1 MAENPLFFLK
11 NTSDTWLKSSSP
23 FWAIDTIL
31 AFLCGLGLF
40 LLILPYLENNP
51 SFPPPKKH
59 GTIRKRGRSRSR
71 IRHGALKAGRDC
83 LEALEEVWDLT
94 SLLLL
99 RRLPDKDGFH
109 QVSSQDAPGDVC
121 KAGPAGAHQPSR
133 EEATPT
139 MPPPPLIQW
148 PLSQDSTHSPHSV
161 SSLDSVHSLSSES
174 TSRRSE
180 PLFLLD
186 SLSPWPLA
194 LSASPPG
201 HSNGEACPPPPRASS
216 DSPPLGSA
224 LSLNQGACM
233 SLPLG
238 TTPHSLSPQSPWRPA
253 MSGLVRS
260 SRPLSA
266 VLVAWGCQSW
276 SLSTVTNF
284 ESQRK
289 HLPCH
294 PPEAS
299 FWGYPKNGQIEAS
312 TISFV
317 NPDVQKLLEILI
329 TKRVELNSWKEKK
342 EEEEAGYLPNSLGE
356 KDQLLSQYLGPLYS
370 YALLFNE
377 LSKAEKLQIQSKV
390 TSQLSLA
397 QPSTHSVAQMQPQP
411 FTPTM
416 CQGQARLWAQLET
429 TTHLIHSFPVEPSSS
444 EPQTRYHD
452 VSDPIVQNKAQSF
465 IPKTIHIL
473 EHHFLKKQVESGR
486 TLPSLVKK
494 SQQVFSQVIP
504 NLPQESRSSQAHSS
518 KKLEHHISK
527 RFMEQD
533 SSLPCRIQASQ
544 KLMQEGPSSP
554 SAGRG
559 KRSQDAQE
567 MRSKCPARILPGTD
581 LCPHVGQSMG
591 GAHKVLYMTSANHPM
606 KVPVAKPQ
614 SERELSPGRKHP
626 EKVLGALISKKAQQ
640 ICEGQ
645 IPVNVH
651 CSRLAAN
658 HFLGL
663 PGESNAPTGTE
674 NTGSSQ
680 DEEASMN
687 TYHKSLVVSPYIQ
700 QELEASVL
708 KIQVRHRWVLLLKVF
723 KFIFRVKKCFLHTPS
738 KIHLEGPQK
747 TSSAPSRK
755 ESSKNGGSSP
765 PGEAPHCSGR
775 TPTWKYAETLKGTSD
790 WTGSQSTN
798 QIEII
803 NIDMKK
809 SQFLRSNT
817 NPSLNTKFVD
827 SNPEDVDVDEQFC
840 KLEFQGFTDWL
851 ALSQPTCV
859 RLQVYVFTAAN
870 TLASQESL
878 SCFETLSSRESS
890 NSQILDD
897 VTSSGGGSQGQ
908 QVALR
913 GKPRHKSQRRNFVST
928 DAREAN
934 RRPKLGQQRKGLVVQ
949 RFYQARRMSH
959 PGQKKQSA
967 ESLQSKFHLK
977 KRQVSSENHFRERI
991 KHFLQWVCPSK
1002 GKRPEEPLQ
1011 KYSKAVETQALMT
1024 AVGQILEEKM
1034 VLHCGPHASELNW
1047 YKVELQ
1053 APLGPPYCY
1062 HRFLSYQEQRRVIR
1076 QTAHQQ
1082 QATPTG
1088 HRCPA
1093 QSKWTRPRDSNV
1105 ALPTRGARS
1114 PSRQSLPA
1122 WIKND
1127 KRPRPSPPLSKALS
1141 SSEMCLFS
1149 IRTCLSQLSNRK
1161 SLFQEKNVYHADKN
1175 MFFSY

>member
-1 MAENPLFFLK
+1 ESSLFLK
-11 NTSDTWLKSSSP
+11 NTSDTWQKSSSP

-51 SFPPPKKH
+51 SFPPPRKH
-59 GTIRKRGRSRSR
+59 GTIRKHQMEYRGRSRSR

-99 RRLPDKDGFH
+99 RRLPDKGGFH

-139 MPPPPLIQW
+139 TPPPPLIQW

-174 TSRRSE
+174 TSQRSE
-180 PLFLLD
+180 PLSLLD

-201 HSNGEACPPPPRASS
+201 PSNGEACPPPPRASS

-224 LSLNQGACM
+224 LSLNQGTCM
-233 SLPLG
+233 SRPLG
-238 TTPHSLSPQSPWRPA
+238 TSPHSLSPQSPWRPA

-260 SRPLSA
+260 SCPLSA

-299 FWGYPKNGQIEAS
+299 FWGHPKNGQIEAS

-377 LSKAEKLQIQSKV
+377 LSKAEKFQIQSKV

-416 CQGQARLWAQLET
+416 RQGQARLWAQLET

-452 VSDPIVQNKAQSF
+452 ISDPIVQNKAQSF

-473 EHHFLKKQVESGR
+473 EHHFLKNQVESGR

-527 RFMEQD
+527 RFMEQE

-559 KRSQDAQE
+559 KRSQDAQK

-581 LCPHVGQSMG
+581 LCHDVGQIMG
-591 GAHKVLYMTSANHPM
+591 GAHKVLYMTLANHPM

-738 KIHLEGPQK
+738 KIHLEG
-747 TSSAPSRK
+747 
-755 ESSKNGGSSP
+755 
-765 PGEAPHCSGR
+765 SGR

-790 WTGSQSTN
+790 WTGSQVTFSGHHIQLCGQNWHNESSTN
-798 QIEII
+798 QIKII

-870 TLASQESL
+870 TLASQASL

-913 GKPRHKSQRRNFVST
+913 GQPRHKSQRRNFVST

-1011 KYSKAVETQALMT
+1011 KYSKAVETQALVT
-1024 AVGQILEEKM
+1024 AVGQILKQKM
-1034 VLHCGPHASELNW
+1034 ALHCGPHASELNW

-1062 HRFLSYQEQRRVIR
+1062 HRFLSYQGQRRVIR

-1093 QSKWTRPRDSNV
+1093 QSKWTRPRDS
-1105 ALPTRGARS
+1105 TRPFPPGEPGPRLGRACQHG
-1114 PSRQSLPA
+1114 SRMTSVPGRPLHCPRHCLLQKCASSQSEHACHSFPIGKA
-1122 WIKND
+1122 FSKRKMYTMQIKTCF
-1127 KRPRPSPPLSKALS
+1127 SLISTS
-1141 SSEMCLFS
+1141 SLC
-1149 IRTCLSQLSNRK
+1149 
-1161 SLFQEKNVYHADKN
+1161 
-1175 MFFSY
+1175 